1 MMSMSVT
8 ERERRRLV
16 SVASE
21 YEQMGYEVKLQPTAG
36 DLPEFLVGFEPDLI
50 AIGNGESV
58 VGEVKARNE
67 FENEQ
72 AVAAAIEAAL
82 RNRPGWRFELIID
95 GSESEDGRLL
105 GAPQI
110 GTSLEEANELQQR
123 GHVVAALLLM
133 WSATEGILRLL
144 AARENVELESPAPG
158 YMTKRL
164 YTLGLL
170 GRDQY
175 RILDEAV
182 RLRNQA
188 AHGFR
193 VAVTRED
200 LANVATIARELLS
213 ELESKAA

>member
-1 MMSMSVT
+1 MRSTS

-21 YEQMGYEVKLQPTAG
+21 YQERGYEVKVQPTAAG
-36 DLPEFLVGFEPDLI
+36 LPDFMVGFEPDLI
-50 AIGNGESV
+50 ATGNGESV
-58 VGEVKARNE
+58 VVEVKARNE
-67 FENEQ
+67 FENNPE
-72 AVAAAIEAAL
+72 VAAIEAAI

-95 GSESEDGRLL
+95 GLDSEDGSLL
-105 GAPQI
+105 DPHQI
-110 GTSLEEANELQQR
+110 ETSLEEANELQVR
-123 GHVVAALLLM
+123 GHVVAGLLLL
-133 WSATEGILRLL
+133 WSATEGLLRLL
-144 AARENVELESPAPG
+144 ATREKVELESPALG

-175 RILDEAV
+175 RILDEAL

-188 AHGFR
+188 AHGFQ
-193 VAVTRED
+193 VSVTQQD
-200 LANVATIARELLS
+200 LAKVAAIARELLT

>member
-1 MMSMSVT
+1 MRSTS
-8 ERERRRLV
+8 EREHRRLA

-21 YEQMGYEVKLQPTAG
+21 YQERGYQVKVQPTGA
-36 DLPEFLVGFEPDLI
+36 DLPDFLLGFDPDLI
-50 AIGNGESV
+50 AIGNGESIV
-58 VGEVKARNE
+58 VEVKARNE
-67 FENEQ
+67 FGDNRE
-72 AVAAAIEAAL
+72 VAALEAAV
-82 RNRPGWRFELIID
+82 RNRPGWRFEIIID
-95 GSESEDGRLL
+95 GLDSESGSLL
-105 GAPQI
+105 GPRQI
-110 GTSLEEANELQQR
+110 ETSLEEAKELQKR
-123 GHVVAALLLM
+123 GHAVASLLLL

-144 AARENVELESPAPG
+144 ADREKVELESPAAG

-188 AHGFR
+188 AHGFQ
-193 VAVTRED
+193 VSVTQQD
-200 LANVATIARELLS
+200 LAKVGAIAHELLT

>member
-1 MMSMSVT
+1 MSST
-8 ERERRRLV
+8 LERERRRLA

-21 YEQMGYEVKLQPTAG
+21 YQERGYEVKVQPTAA
-36 DLPEFLVGFEPDLI
+36 DMPDFMVGFEPDLI
-50 AIGNGESV
+50 ATGNGESV
-58 VGEVKARNE
+58 VVEVKARNE
-67 FENEQ
+67 FENNRE
-72 AVAAAIEAAL
+72 VAAIEAVI

-95 GSESEDGRLL
+95 GLDEDGSLL
-105 GAPQI
+105 GPHQI
-110 GTSLEEANELQQR
+110 ETSLEEADELQTR
-123 GHVVAALLLM
+123 GHVVAGLLLL

-144 AARENVELESPAPG
+144 ASREKVELESPEPG

-188 AHGFR
+188 AHGFQ
-193 VAVTRED
+193 VSVTQQD
-200 LANVATIARELLS
+200 LANVAAIARELLT

>member
-1 MMSMSVT
+1 MRSMS
-8 ERERRRLV
+8 ERERRRLA

-21 YEQMGYEVKLQPTAG
+21 YEERGYEVKVQPSAA
-36 DLPEFLVGFEPDLI
+36 DLPDFMGTFEPDLI

-58 VGEVKARNE
+58 VVEVKARNE
-67 FENEQ
+67 FQNNRE
-72 AVAAAIEAAL
+72 VAAIEAAI
-82 RNRPGWRFELIID
+82 RDRPGWRFELIID
-95 GSESEDGRLL
+95 GVDEDDASLL
-105 GAPQI
+105 GPHQI
-110 GTSLEEANELQQR
+110 ETSLKEANELQMR
-123 GHVVAALLLM
+123 GHVVAGLLLL

-144 AARENVELESPAPG
+144 AAREKVELESPAPG

-188 AHGFR
+188 AHGFQVSVTQQD
-193 VAVTRED
+193 VAK
-200 LANVATIARELLS
+200 VAAIARELLT